1 MITVFK
7 DPYKSIIVKDES
19 GNFVTISEGD
29 KIKFSTESGEVK
41 KGTVVIFNG
50 KKDKLKIQILP
61 VGSECEEIWSVLQI
75 AEDSL
80 VLDEDKEE

>member
-1 MITVFK
+1 
-7 DPYKSIIVKDES
+7 
-19 GNFVTISEGD
+19 
-29 KIKFSTESGEVK
+29 
-41 KGTVVIFNG
+41 
-50 KKDKLKIQILP
+50 LKIQILP